1 MKNTKIVL
9 ATFFLLFLT
18 GIAIAGMATSERGL
32 FKFDYN
38 RSLSPDALNRNFAI
52 ISKELDRLEYMVEEQ
67 ENELRRLRSNESQLR
82 YYIDYLYKSST
93 KKGVRNAEDWR
104 RNILPEVENANRD
117 LGVRYKR

>member
-18 GIAIAGMATSERGL
+18 GIAIAGLARRESGL
-32 FKFDYN
+32 YKFGYETN
-38 RSLSPDALNRNFAI
+38 LRPELLNQNFEI
-52 ISKELDRLEYMVEEQ
+52 ISNKLDRLADMVEEQ
-67 ENELRRLRSNESQLR
+67 EYEIRRLRSNESRLR

-93 KKGVRNAEDWR
+93 KKGVRNAEDWM

-117 LGVRYKR
+117 LGVQYKR